1 MNGDPST
8 VTQPE
13 ARNPAMQAENREFA
27 QSLWLEVQELP
38 PSQRV
43 ALLMNLRDVKG
54 NNAVALLLLAGIAT
68 FNEIAQAMGISA
80 ERLSEIW
87 NDLPLA
93 DNQIAEVLQV
103 SRQQVINLRKSARE
117 RLQRRMTARNR
128 RMQ

>member
-1 MNGDPST
+1 
-8 VTQPE
+8 
-13 ARNPAMQAENREFA
+13 MQAENRELA
-27 QSLWLEVQELP
+27 QSLWLEVQELR

-93 DNQIAEVLQV
+93 DNQIAEVLRV